1 MEKVR
6 KKKDE
11 LESEIVRLRD
21 EVNRKEHSS
30 KTRSEIVERL
40 KSRNENVQNEIQ
52 KRRAEL
58 ERIEVGY
65 FFSNHNS
72 KTHTHTH
79 QTGKKGSPNII
90 ILMWLWRNDILKKQH

>member
-30 KTRSEIVERL
+30 KTRAEIVERL
-40 KSRNENVQNEIQ
+40 KSRNENVQNEIR
-52 KRRAEL
+52 KRRSEL
-58 ERIEVGY
+58 ERVEVG
-65 FFSNHNS
+65 FFSRR
-72 KTHTHTH
+72 
-79 QTGKKGSPNII
+79 II
-90 ILMWLWRNDILKKQH
+90 

>member
-52 KRRAEL
+52 KRYAEL
-58 ERIEVGY
+58 ERIEVGI
-65 FFSNHNS
+65 FFQTIIP
-72 KTHTHTH
+72 KHTHTH
-79 QTGKKGSPNII
+79 QTGKTGCPNII
-90 ILMWLWRNDILKKQH
+90 IIMWLWWNDILKKQH